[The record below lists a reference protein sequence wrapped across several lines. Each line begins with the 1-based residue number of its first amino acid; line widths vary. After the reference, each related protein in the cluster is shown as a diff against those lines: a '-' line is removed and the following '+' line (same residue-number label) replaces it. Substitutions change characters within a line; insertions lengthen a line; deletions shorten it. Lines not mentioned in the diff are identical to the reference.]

1 MILLKSLLLE
11 VGEASAQSYKWEEVD
26 NGIIEFE
33 TGSAVVY
40 RVYIPVFTLRK
51 LDARAIE
58 VTFTATTPDPKTGKR
73 KLDTTAN
80 ASSRVVTN
88 KGELYKVMATITK
101 ILKYYVNR
109 YKVKYIMYE
118 PGKKAEDGLHNPS
131 QREELYKAF
140 IKKQIPNAQFISH
153 NSEHGPIVQ
162 SGQILV
168 KIK

>member
-26 NGIIEFE
+26 NGMIEFE
-33 TGSAVVY
+33 TDSAVVY

-118 PGKKAEDGLHNPS
+118 PSKKRGMEDFTTN
-131 QREELYKAF
+131 QRAGLYKAF
-140 IKKQIPNAQFISH
+140 IKKQIPDAEFIEYDSS
-153 NSEHGPIVQ
+153 NGPIV
-162 SGQILV
+162 SRDQILV